1 MTRSTLVSV
10 VGAAKRRVFDVNLR
24 PPHVDE
30 PAIASAAAG
39 EAHGCPARPPR
50 DTSRLGTPAA
60 SEGSLA
66 AQQRAFVSA
75 SLPGA
80 WLIKLNDDELP
91 ELAATPIAPVGYTCA
106 DLWGEEAE
114 APLAA
119 ADVAFS
125 YSVTW
130 ESEDG
135 YLTAL
140 SSLLARRLSDGARAC
155 TVDLKLRSD
164 ADASFDLLAT
174 VTGCNPETGEGTV
187 GYVWRVRKPP

>member
-1 MTRSTLVSV
+1 M
-10 VGAAKRRVFDVNLR
+10 RVAV
-24 PPHVDE
+24 
-30 PAIASAAAG
+30 
-39 EAHGCPARPPR
+39 
-50 DTSRLGTPAA
+50 T
-60 SEGSLA
+60 GSLRA
-66 AQQRAFVSA
+66 GRRDRRHRDHPVRRPDADRELARQRLLRALRA
-75 SLPGA
+75 RAPL
-80 WLIKLNDDELP
+80 DELP

-106 DLWGEEAE
+106 DLWGDEAE

-130 ESEDG
+130 ESEEG
-135 YLTAL
+135 YLTTL

>member
-1 MTRSTLVSV
+1 MQLRSVLERLQAGLPV
-10 VGAAKRRVFDVNLR
+10 VCLGDTGGAAADLYNYSLSGNL
-24 PPHVDE
+24 
-30 PAIASAAAG
+30 PAEGDGPDGRERSYLL
-39 EAHGCPARPPR
+39 E
-50 DTSRLGTPAA
+50 A
-60 SEGSLA
+60 SE
-66 AQQRAFVSA
+66 
-75 SLPGA
+75 
-80 WLIKLNDDELP
+80 LIPMILKEGTEMDELP

-130 ESEDG
+130 ESEEG
-135 YLTAL
+135 YLTTL